1 MTAVTSNDRTLDS
14 LRAIIDAEIRAV
26 VGYPGTYEYVVV
38 AGSSDAISADP
49 VDDSIGLPGL
59 NQVSMRALSIGG
71 VTPLPGTQC
80 HIVFLNGDLRKPRC
94 TWVEPSAGSPIAR
107 TGDTVQVTIPAQ
119 SFLVA
124 ANAGVLNPLPVT
136 VDGEITGGS
145 SRATS
150 E

>member
-1 MTAVTSNDRTLDS
+1 MTAVTSRDRALDS
-14 LRAIIDAEIRAV
+14 LRAIIAAEIRAV
-26 VGYPGTYEYVVV
+26 VGYPGTYSYVVV
-38 AGSSDAISADP
+38 AGSSDALSADP
-49 VDDSIGLPGL
+49 VDDSLGLPGL
-59 NQVSMRALSIGG
+59 NQVPMRALSIGG

-80 HIVFLNGDLRKPRC
+80 HIMFLNGDVRKPIC
-94 TWVEPSAGSPIAR
+94 TWVEPEAGSPIGR
-107 TGDTVQVTIPAQ
+107 VGDSVQVTIPAN

-136 VDGEITGGS
+136 VDGEITSGS